1 MQSRSPHCLTFSSA
15 SHQTVTLSFLFLAG
29 LCSCSCSCSCS
40 YSCSYSCSSASFLS
54 CLGNEAEWTLDYR
67 TDSVSSTCSCTYK
80 SSLILATGTSV
91 VIYRLRSSFL
101 ISFLSGT
108 FCSCSGE
115 LSLLML
121 LSGVGDFFLTPAL
134 KLCKGQLSITN

>member
-15 SHQTVTLSFLFLAG
+15 SHRTLTWSSLCLAD
-29 LCSCSCSCSCS
+29 LCSCSYS

-54 CLGNEAEWTLDYR
+54 CLENEAEWTLDYR
-67 TDSVSSTCSCTYK
+67 TDSVSWTCSCTYK

-121 LSGVGDFFLTPAL
+121 LSGVGDFFLTPAF